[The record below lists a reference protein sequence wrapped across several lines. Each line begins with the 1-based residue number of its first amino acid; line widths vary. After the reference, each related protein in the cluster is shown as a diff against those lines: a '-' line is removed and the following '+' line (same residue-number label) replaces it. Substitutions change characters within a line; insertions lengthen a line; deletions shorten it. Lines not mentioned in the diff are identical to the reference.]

1 MACNG
6 LANIANEAKTVI
18 HDAAR
23 ALEGGTADV
32 ATRLDDVLDWGI
44 YAAEKTSA

>member
-6 LANIANEAKTVI
+6 LADIANEAHAVI

-32 ATRLDDVLDWGI
+32 AARLDDVLDWGI
-44 YAAEKTSA
+44 YAAEKTS